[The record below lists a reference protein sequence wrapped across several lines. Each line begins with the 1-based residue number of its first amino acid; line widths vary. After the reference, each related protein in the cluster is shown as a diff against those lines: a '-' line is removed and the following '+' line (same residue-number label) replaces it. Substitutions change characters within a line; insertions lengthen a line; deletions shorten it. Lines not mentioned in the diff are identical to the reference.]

1 MFKPFVTNII
11 LVLPT
16 TDLPRVNP
24 QCQFMRQSQ
33 VTVLNPTLFAGPKE
47 LWILPVKPV
56 HSDAPA
62 KHTIQFFFKYPK
74 FQNSVLGGSLT
85 FPLFHQRHLSGWKMD
100 GWMEIKLISFRVSTS
115 IVQGPYFLGLG
126 LCFILPCN
134 LSIEGMSLLL

>member
-1 MFKPFVTNII
+1 MLFTTSVKCTAEAKHVTCYFIPLLKYFSWKKTFPLLNVKIIYAMFKPFVTNII

-24 QCQFMRQSQ
+24 QCQFTRQSQ

-62 KHTIQFFFKYPK
+62 EHTKQFF
-74 FQNSVLGGSLT
+74 
-85 FPLFHQRHLSGWKMD
+85 
-100 GWMEIKLISFRVSTS
+100 
-115 IVQGPYFLGLG
+115 
-126 LCFILPCN
+126 
-134 LSIEGMSLLL
+134 